1 MRHEDAFE
9 RLIGIVTLPSDGH
22 VEGVDAAV
30 LAHAARCPVCAA
42 RIATLT
48 RLDRSL
54 LGAARDHR
62 QLEEPTRELGRRV
75 LAIPSTERRTAR
87 RRFRPAAL
95 AMTAAAIAITI
106 AIAIA
111 IPPRIDSGTPRTAAV
126 SARTIPLRASTRS
139 IAGSVTLGSLAG
151 TIRTVRLTADGLATG
166 SARSYSVWLTGPDGS
181 VLIRSFSANPGGAC
195 DVSADAPEGRWNRI
209 AITINGQPPADKT
222 TLATAKI

>member
-9 RLIGIVTLPSDGH
+9 RLIGVVTLPSDGR

-87 RRFRPAAL
+87 RRLRPAAL
-95 AMTAAAIAITI
+95 TVTAAAITITI
-106 AIAIA
+106 AFA
-111 IPPRIDSGTPRTAAV
+111 IPPWIDSGTPPTAAV
-126 SARTIPLRASTRS
+126 SARTIPLRASARS